1 MKSLK
6 AGNTT
11 TDIFKHTSII
21 FLIYQ
26 TCRTLEQLDKKQ
38 ILLQPCNIQR
48 STLHL
53 TGCDE
58 KFRTHQQMYSVSKK
72 QICKKHINRCVLL
85 VKNIKILLT
94 VRLLVKSDYFTNSAV
109 PKSLQMDITCTGHFV
124 LIYCV
129 T

>member
-1 MKSLK
+1 M
-6 AGNTT
+6 T

-26 TCRTLEQLDKKQ
+26 TCINLEQLDKKQ

-58 KFRTHQQMYSVSKK
+58 KFRTHQQ
-72 QICKKHINRCVLL
+72 I
-85 VKNIKILLT
+85 
-94 VRLLVKSDYFTNSAV
+94 RLLVKSDYFACAV

>member
-1 MKSLK
+1 MKTLK

-11 TDIFKHTSII
+11 TDIFKHTFKHIN
-21 FLIYQ
+21 
-26 TCRTLEQLDKKQ
+26 LEQLDKKQ

-58 KFRTHQQMYSVSKK
+58 KFRTHQQ
-72 QICKKHINRCVLL
+72 I
-85 VKNIKILLT
+85 
-94 VRLLVKSDYFTNSAV
+94 RLLVKSDYFACAV